1 MKKSGMRWT
10 KIRDGRRISQT
21 CHVTGNSV
29 GPNKYRLTFGW
40 GVTYTWPSPQQ
51 CLWAPTS
58 SPAIG
63 TLPQHKMG
71 EEGRYSHA
79 DPCVPAQLGLFIVPS
94 SYSSTSCSGDHIQPW
109 IAELAPW
116 EVLSCENWLA
126 GQLCHVGKKKK
137 CFDFL
142 LFKRLCKW
150 EQLNRVAGTFS
161 RYVLLLCPLSAVG
174 GNKASGAVLSFSLT
188 VMCVPLWQEGS
199 GNWQWGLLVQS
210 CQCWGWGLA
219 AAGSYTATGC
229 EIWVG
234 LTVSRRGLIPALFEC
249 SALGSALP
257 LRWEHLEVPADISG
271 MIWM

>member
-1 MKKSGMRWT
+1 ML
-10 KIRDGRRISQT
+10 IRVYLHS
-21 CHVTGNSV
+21 
-29 GPNKYRLTFGW
+29 W
-40 GVTYTWPSPQQ
+40 GCSL
-51 CLWAPTS
+51 CLHPTAPHHAQGITS
-58 SPAIG
+58 SPES
-63 TLPQHKMG
+63 QNWH
-71 EEGRYSHA
+71 
-79 DPCVPAQLGLFIVPS
+79 LGK
-94 SYSSTSCSGDHIQPW
+94 CSAVKTDWQDSFAMW
-109 IAELAPW
+109 
-116 EVLSCENWLA
+116 
-126 GQLCHVGKKKK
+126 KKKK
-137 CFDFL
+137 KSFDFL

-174 GNKASGAVLSFSLT
+174 WNEASGAMLSFSLT
-188 VMCVPLWQEGS
+188 AMCVPLWQEGS

-257 LRWEHLEVPADISG
+257 LRWEHLEVPADIRG